1 MPKISL
7 KKKAKPAPSDMST
20 GKAAAGQTADGID
33 SVDQGA
39 SASALGR
46 IGRIS
51 AAGVRHGFDRQ
62 TGAPGP
68 ATGVPMGFMPA
79 PWEFIHMAKVR
90 G

>member
-1 MPKISL
+1 
-7 KKKAKPAPSDMST
+7 MST
-20 GKAAAGQTADGID
+20 AEAAAGPTAHGID

-51 AAGVRHGFDRQ
+51 AAGVRHGFGRK

-68 ATGVPMGFMPA
+68 ATGEGVPIGPMPS
-79 PWEFIHMAKVR
+79 PWEFIHMPQVR
-90 G
+90 GL